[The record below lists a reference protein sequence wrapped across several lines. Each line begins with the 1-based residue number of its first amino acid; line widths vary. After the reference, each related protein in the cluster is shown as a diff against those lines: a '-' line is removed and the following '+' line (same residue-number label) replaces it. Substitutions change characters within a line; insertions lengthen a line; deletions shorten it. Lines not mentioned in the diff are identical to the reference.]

1 MCLPELIFKS
11 MLSSYSDVNIYM
23 IVELL
28 HMKNKCNKVVVEVKA
43 AKSQVPTSSVKALN
57 FEDEFLKRLTK
68 PQHFLNKQYRVFF
81 ANCRNSTESFS
92 CITSATKE
100 SLCPKLDKGILTLF
114 FCNCVY
120 V

>member
-1 MCLPELIFKS
+1 

-57 FEDEFLKRLTK
+57 FEAEFLKHLTK
-68 PQHFLNKQYRVFF
+68 PQRFVNKQYRVFF
-81 ANCRNSTESFS
+81 AKCRNGTEGFS
-92 CITSATKE
+92 CITTVATKE